1 MNWVF
6 GNFLFLEVFYKLCE
20 LYYQYFY
27 FILFYFQI
35 CDLTEVAITHK
46 MF

>member
-6 GNFLFLEVFYKLCE
+6 GFLFLEVFYKLCE
-20 LYYQYFY
+20 LYYQYF
-27 FILFYFQI
+27 ILFYFQI
-35 CDLTEVAITHK
+35 CDLAEVPIIHK